1 MSKFFE
7 TRISNVVK
15 AIGSPKMRII
25 LVPGLNSIVLHN
37 KAKV

>member
-15 AIGSPKMRII
+15 AIGSPKMRTI
-25 LVPGLNSIVLHN
+25 LVPGWSSVSLHN